1 MSANKK
7 KEVIVMDINDIN
19 ERKIRILEAIIYD
32 YIQTGDPVGSRTISK
47 KYGLGVSSATI
58 RNEMSDLEEL
68 GFILQPHASAGRIPS
83 HKGYR
88 LYVDNLMKTRTLS
101 PEEEVLIGQAIRERI
116 DNIELLLEETAKLVS
131 ILTNYATIA
140 STTTVSKMKI
150 KRLQLVL
157 VDERTV
163 ACVMIFDTNIVRHE
177 VIKTNRVVDYD
188 LCHLL
193 TNMLD
198 ELLKEKVITAT
209 NLEDMSIFIKEKL
222 KGYSEIAEGI
232 INAIEHVFEQ
242 EKQSNVFTRGVMN
255 ILHFQ
260 EFSDIDKA
268 KKILELFE
276 QKPYLIQLLE
286 NRKSDKIN
294 VMIGEENTLEPMK
307 ECSIITTSYSIGEYT
322 LGNIG
327 IIGPTRMNYAQVI
340 SVLEHISYYIKNML
354 GDKTD
359 S

>member
-1 MSANKK
+1 
-7 KEVIVMDINDIN
+7 MDINDIN

-83 HKGYR
+83 NKGYR
-88 LYVDNLMKTRTLS
+88 LYVDNLMKRRGLT
-101 PEEEVLIGQAIRERI
+101 PEEENLIVQAIRTNI
-116 DNIELLLEETAKLVS
+116 DNIEELLEETARLVS

-150 KRLQLVL
+150 KRMQLVL
-157 VDERTV
+157 VDERTM

-177 VIKTNRVVDYD
+177 IIKINIAIDYD

-193 TNMLD
+193 TRMLD
-198 ELLKEKVITAT
+198 ELLGEKVITAS
-209 NLEDMSIFIKEKL
+209 NLEDMSICIKEKL
-222 KGYSEIAEGI
+222 ANYPEIAEGI
-232 INAIEHVFEQ
+232 IQALEHVFEQ
-242 EKQSNVFTRGVMN
+242 ETQRNVFTRGVMN
-255 ILHFQ
+255 ILKFQ
-260 EFSDIDKA
+260 EFSDLEKA

-276 QKPYLIQLLE
+276 QKPYLIQLLDSK
-286 NRKSDKIN
+286 KSDQIN
-294 VMIGEENTLEPMK
+294 VMIGEENPLEPMK
-307 ECSIITTSYSIGEYT
+307 ECSIVTTSYSIGEYT

-327 IIGPTRMNYAQVI
+327 IIGPTRMNYAQVV

-354 GDKTD
+354 GDKKD